1 MKQVLYFSAKWCT
14 ACQATT
20 PIIESLKSSNRAQV
34 MMVDVDY
41 DVSLTEQYNV
51 KSVPTTIILEN
62 GSEIQRVV
70 GSINSDRL
78 NQLING

>member
-20 PIIESLKSSNRAQV
+20 PIVEQVKRSNQAQV
-34 MMVDVDY
+34 AIIDVDY
-41 DVSLTEQYNV
+41 DVSLVEQYKV

-62 GSEIQRVV
+62 NNEIKRYV
-70 GSINSDRL
+70 GSITSHQL

>member
-20 PIIESLKSSNRAQV
+20 PIIESLKSSKKAQV
-34 MMVDVDY
+34 MTVDVDY
-41 DVSLTEQYNV
+41 DVSLTEQYSV

-62 GSEIQRVV
+62 GNEINRIV
-70 GSINSDRL
+70 GSMGSDQL

>member
-1 MKQVLYFSAKWCT
+1 M
-14 ACQATT
+14 
-20 PIIESLKSSNRAQV
+20 I
-34 MMVDVDY
+34 VDVDY
-41 DVSLTEQYNV
+41 DVSLTEQYSV

>member
-20 PIIESLKSSNRAQV
+20 PIVEQVKRSNQAQV
-34 MMVDVDY
+34 AIIDVDY
-41 DVSLTEQYNV
+41 DVSLVEQYGI

-62 GSEIQRVV
+62 NNEIKRYV
-70 GSINSDRL
+70 GSITSHQL